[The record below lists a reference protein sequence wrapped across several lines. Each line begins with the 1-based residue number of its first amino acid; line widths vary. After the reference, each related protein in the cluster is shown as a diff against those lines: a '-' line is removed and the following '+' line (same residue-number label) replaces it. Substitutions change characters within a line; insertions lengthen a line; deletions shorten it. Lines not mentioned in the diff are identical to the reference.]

1 MTSEKSLIEF
11 IGVHKSY
18 DRLNVLKDVNLSIE
32 KGEFVFII
40 GQSGVG
46 KTTLLKMIY
55 LEEFPD
61 RGKVKIFGIEPGKSD
76 IQRIRSNIGVIFQD
90 FKLLDYRTIYDN
102 VYMPLGYTGVPGD
115 MARKRV
121 EEALRFVKLW
131 DRKDELPANL
141 SGGEKQRVS
150 IARAIA
156 RQPALLIADEPTGN
170 LDPETSLEILDYL
183 KKLNEQGMTVIV
195 ATHDY
200 SLIENH
206 PSATVYRID
215 YGSIVPVEG
224 RDYLL

>member
-1 MTSEKSLIEF
+1 MLSNKVQVQLE
-11 IGVHKSY
+11 GVHKSY
-18 DRLNVLKDVNLSIE
+18 EQLKVLEDVNLTIE
-32 KGEFVFII
+32 KGEFVFVI

-61 RGKVKIFGIEPGKSD
+61 RGKVIIFGITPEKSQV
-76 IQRIRSNIGVIFQD
+76 QRIRSNIGVIFQD

-102 VYMPLGYTGVPGD
+102 VYMPLGYAGVPRD
-115 MARKRV
+115 MARRRV

-131 DRKDELPANL
+131 DRREELPLNL

-156 RQPALLIADEPTGN
+156 RQPSLLIADEPTGN
-170 LDPETSLEILDYL
+170 SDPQTSLEILHYL
-183 KKLNEQGMTVIV
+183 KRLNEQGMTVIV

-200 SLIENH
+200 TLIENH
-206 PSATVYRID
+206 PSARI
-215 YGSIVPVEG
+215 YKIEKGKLVPIK
-224 RDYLL
+224 L

>member
-1 MTSEKSLIEF
+1 MLSNKVQVQLE
-11 IGVHKSY
+11 GVHKSY
-18 DRLNVLKDVNLSIE
+18 EQLKVLEDVNLTIE
-32 KGEFVFII
+32 KGEFVFVI

-61 RGKVKIFGIEPGKSD
+61 RGKVIIFGITPEKSQV
-76 IQRIRSNIGVIFQD
+76 QRIRSNIGVIFQD

-102 VYMPLGYTGVPGD
+102 VYMPLGYAGVPRD
-115 MARKRV
+115 MARRRV

-131 DRKDELPANL
+131 DRREELPLNL

-156 RQPALLIADEPTGN
+156 RQPSLLIADEPTGN
-170 LDPETSLEILDYL
+170 LDPQTSLEILHYL
-183 KKLNEQGMTVIV
+183 KRLNEQGMTVIV

-200 SLIENH
+200 TLIENH
-206 PSATVYRID
+206 PSARI
-215 YGSIVPVEG
+215 YKIEKGKLVPIK
-224 RDYLL
+224 L

>member
-1 MTSEKSLIEF
+1 MRQPD
-11 IGVHKSY
+11 V
-18 DRLNVLKDVNLSIE
+18 VLMKDVYKSFGNLKVFEGIDLRVE

-46 KTTLLKMIY
+46 KTTLLRMIY

-61 RGKVKIFGIEPGKSD
+61 RGSVKIFGEIPGPSN
-76 IQRIRSNIGVIFQD
+76 IRSLRQKMGVIFQD

-102 VYMPLGYTGVPGD
+102 VYMPLGYTGVPPET
-115 MARKRV
+115 ARRRV
-121 EEALRFVKLW
+121 EEALKFVRLW
-131 DRKDELPANL
+131 DRRDELPERL

-156 RQPALLIADEPTGN
+156 RQPFMLIADEPTGN

-183 KKLNEQGMTVIV
+183 KRLNEQGMTVIV

-200 SLIENH
+200 DLIKNH
-206 PSATVYRID
+206 PSAKVYRI
-215 YGSIVPVEG
+215 ING
-224 RDYLL
+224 RLQEMNSAP

>member
-1 MTSEKSLIEF
+1 MLSNKVQVQLE
-11 IGVHKSY
+11 GVHKSY
-18 DRLNVLKDVNLSIE
+18 EQLKVMEDVNLTIE
-32 KGEFVFII
+32 KGEFVFVI

-61 RGKVKIFGIEPGKSD
+61 RGKVIIFGITPEKSQV
-76 IQRIRSNIGVIFQD
+76 QRIRSNIGVIFQD

-102 VYMPLGYTGVPGD
+102 VYMPLGYAGVPRD
-115 MARKRV
+115 MARRRV

-131 DRKDELPANL
+131 DRREELPLNL

-156 RQPALLIADEPTGN
+156 RQPSLLIADEPTGN
-170 LDPETSLEILDYL
+170 LDPQTSLEILHYL
-183 KKLNEQGMTVIV
+183 KRLNEQGMTVIV

-200 SLIENH
+200 TLIENH
-206 PSATVYRID
+206 PSARI
-215 YGSIVPVEG
+215 YKIEKGKLVPIK
-224 RDYLL
+224 L